1 MREDTQIVETA
12 IGTWLRFPGSFKK
25 HQCLVEL
32 SDQLSLD
39 INLKSGLVH
48 VHQKDGNNVFQ
59 HVGDLALSPA
69 GGQLQLSF
77 VSTQPQERQPEMAV
91 AQPDAS

>member
-1 MREDTQIVETA
+1 MRKDTQIVETA
-12 IGTWLRFPGSFKK
+12 VGTWLRFPGSFKK

-48 VHQKDGNNVFQ
+48 VHQKDGNDVFQ
-59 HVGDLALSPA
+59 HVGDLCLAPV

-77 VSTQPQERQPEMAV
+77 VSTQPQDPRKELPL